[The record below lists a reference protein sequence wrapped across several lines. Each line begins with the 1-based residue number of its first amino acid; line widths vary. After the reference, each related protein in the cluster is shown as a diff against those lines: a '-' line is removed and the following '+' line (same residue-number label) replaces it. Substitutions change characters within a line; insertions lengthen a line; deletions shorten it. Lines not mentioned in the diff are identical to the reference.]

1 MSSSLIVREKYIL
14 VSSIIFL
21 LRHEISF
28 DTDSALG
35 QIIGYM
41 DHTHLPTSKH
51 HALSKDLFRT
61 DKGSA
66 TILMLVISR
75 MGKLLFASGG
85 MAGKSN
91 DRFIVTLTHLSNF
104 VRTSEIIYADDGF
117 FEKNP
122 LFIHTPKFLKSQ
134 GQNK

>member
-1 MSSSLIVREKYIL
+1 
-14 VSSIIFL
+14 
-21 LRHEISF
+21 
-28 DTDSALG
+28 
-35 QIIGYM
+35 
-41 DHTHLPTSKH
+41 
-51 HALSKDLFRT
+51 
-61 DKGSA
+61 
-66 TILMLVISR
+66 MLVISR